1 MTLDAYHHLLEREF
15 AADDPW
21 SLDSSSFEQARY
33 AEMLR
38 MLRCNGAGASSA
50 LEVGCAAGAFTEM
63 LAPLCVRLTV
73 LDVMPQAIERARL
86 RTSKWSHITW
96 VTCGIQR
103 FSTNEQFDLIVVA
116 EVLYYLKDVAEM
128 QAAIRN
134 MVRMLAP
141 GGTLIFGSARD
152 EICQRWGH
160 AAGAETVIALFNES
174 LSELDR
180 LNCHS
185 GSANEDCL
193 IVRFRK
199 PDGSSEQSHVGH

>member
-1 MTLDAYHHLLEREF
+1 MNLNANHQLLEREL

-21 SLDSSSFEQARY
+21 SLDSNAFEQARY

-38 MLRCNGAGASSA
+38 MARLDGGASSA

-63 LAPLCVRLTV
+63 LAPLCERLTV

-86 RTSKWSHITW
+86 RTGQWSHITW
-96 VTCGIQR
+96 VTCDVQR
-103 FSTNEQFDLIVVA
+103 FSTAERFDLIVVA
-116 EVLYYLKDVAEM
+116 EVLYYLKDAFEM

-152 EICQRWGH
+152 ELCQRWGH

-174 LSELDR
+174 LSEGER
-180 LNCHS
+180 RHCRS

-199 PDGSSEQSHVGH
+199 LDGSSKQADVGR